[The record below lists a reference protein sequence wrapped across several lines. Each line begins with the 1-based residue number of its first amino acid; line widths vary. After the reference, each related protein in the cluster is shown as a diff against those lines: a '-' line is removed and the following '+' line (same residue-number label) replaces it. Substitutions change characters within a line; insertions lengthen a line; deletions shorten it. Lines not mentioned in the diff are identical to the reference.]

1 MLLRTMKI
9 RADPQCQ
16 GNVKEFLV
24 DGRQRRICRPTHMP
38 SSTFENFGSSDAK
51 EPADSQESQGTEQ
64 AVAVDF
70 KPFKIPSQS
79 PKCGI
84 QTSKFN
90 IHKITRQPTTYNLH
104 TQTLYSVHASP

>member
-24 DGRQRRICRPTHMP
+24 DGRQKRICRPTHMP

-64 AVAVDF
+64 AVAVDI

-104 TQTLYSVHASP
+104 TQTPYSVHASP

>member
-1 MLLRTMKI
+1 MKI

-16 GNVKEFLV
+16 GNVKEFLAEE
-24 DGRQRRICRPTHMP
+24 RQKRICRPTHML

-51 EPADSQESQGTEQ
+51 EPVDRQESQETEQ

-70 KPFKIPSQS
+70 KQFKIPSSS

-84 QTSKFN
+84 QTRKFN

-104 TQTLYSVHASP
+104 TQTPYSVHAWP